1 MLSFY
6 MFNFIKF
13 TIMKK
18 LLLLFGFLCLG
29 MVNVNAQ
36 GVIGSHVTGL
46 KGYVTDVNN
55 VAIPNATV
63 IIWSYGDENQGLPTD
78 EPYVLI
84 SGKTDNTG
92 FYCFEDD
99 EDSELLSAGFFA
111 YITVEADGYKTLK
124 AECGIVQW
132 EITEQNFTLEKNA
145 SDGLKRIR
153 GIVKDE
159 QGNPLAD
166 MEVSVYLRALVGD
179 APDVVY
185 TDANGK
191 YIIDLPDS
199 YFGNLIYSIMVSG
212 EIGDLYYFAG
222 EQNITLSDD
231 ITIVNFTLYGSEIPG
246 MESNGPVYK
255 EYIVVDATSG
265 KPIEGVSLTEF
276 NWFDDI
282 NGNQLLGPEPPV
294 FTDEYGCY
302 SKEVPLFEWIMR
314 PAAVLCEVE
323 GYSSQYIELHG
334 DYKTV
339 IYMEK
344 DNAVSDDAGLVDSIN
359 SVKDCEKVS
368 KHFNVSGLEI
378 SPNVKG
384 LHIVNG
390 KKILVK

>member
-1 MLSFY
+1 
-6 MFNFIKF
+6 
-13 TIMKK
+13 MKK

-29 MVNVNAQ
+29 LVSVNAKSIQ
-36 GVIGSHVTGL
+36 GTCV
-46 KGYVTDVNN
+46 
-55 VAIPNATV
+55 
-63 IIWSYGDENQGLPTD
+63 
-78 EPYVLI
+78 
-84 SGKTDNTG
+84 
-92 FYCFEDD
+92 
-99 EDSELLSAGFFA
+99 
-111 YITVEADGYKTLK
+111 
-124 AECGIVQW
+124 
-132 EITEQNFTLEKNA
+132 
-145 SDGLKRIR
+145 
-153 GIVKDE
+153 DE

-276 NWFDDI
+276 YWIEDEE
-282 NGNQLLGPEPPV
+282 QLGSVPPV

-302 SKEVPLFEWIMR
+302 SEEVPLFEWIYR
-314 PAAVLCEVE
+314 PSKVLCEVE

-334 DYKTV
+334 DHKTV

-344 DNAVSDDAGLVDSIN
+344 DNAVSDDAGLVDGIN

-368 KHFNVSGLEI
+368 KHYYVSGVEI